1 MEFEAGDGTYVKSNK
16 IYSALNGFVQIQK
29 SDLSDK
35 QSIHVI
41 STDVERS
48 NDYIKIGTVVIGKIT
63 KIKEE
68 VAFVKIISNLISPSF

>member
-1 MEFEAGDGTYVKSNK
+1 LEFEAGDGTYVKCSK
-16 IYSALNGFVQIQK
+16 IFSSLNGLVRIKK

-35 QSIHVI
+35 LSILVI

-48 NDYIKIGTVVIGKIT
+48 NDYLKIGTVVIGKIT

-68 VAFVKIISNLISPSF
+68 VAFVKILSNYTRPSY